1 MLLDFL
7 PAILGSVAA
16 AIATDVMT
24 RRFAKRLKDR
34 GLVGVDVHKPGRPEV
49 PEGAGFAVIVGSA
62 VGCAALWLLSPGSY
76 VIGFLGA
83 ASLGALVGALD
94 DKLDLGGVK
103 KPLLTLAAALPLIAT
118 GAVHPRPLLPVA
130 GRARLFITI
139 SGILPIYMAVVT
151 NAVNMFD
158 ALNGM
163 MPLNAAIACASLAAV
178 GLITGSS
185 ATVSLSLLLIG
196 ALLAY
201 YRYNRYPAR
210 VFSGNV
216 GSMGIGAAL
225 ASVPVFDGL
234 EAFLLISM
242 LPFMISG
249 FFLLS
254 SIGGLKER
262 RQISTRPVIVGKDGT
277 IRANPDLKAP
287 ITLVAI
293 LTLDRAKAEWEIVRE
308 THYLTALSAIL
319 TVITLLM
326 FTPGW

>member
-1 MLLDFL
+1 MLLDIL
-7 PAILGSVAA
+7 PAALAGITS

-24 RRFAKRLKDR
+24 KRFAKRLRDK
-34 GLVGVDVHKPGRPEV
+34 GLVGIDVHKPGKPEV

-62 VGCAALWLLSPGSY
+62 VGCVTLWLLSPGSH
-76 VIGFLGA
+76 ISGFLGA
-83 ASLGALVGALD
+83 ASLGALIGALD
-94 DKLDLGGVK
+94 DRLDLGGVK
-103 KPLLTLAAALPLIAT
+103 KPALTLAAALPLIAT

-139 SGILPIYMAVVT
+139 SGILPIYMSVVT

-163 MPLNAAIACASLAAV
+163 MPLSAAIACGSLAVIGA
-178 GLITGSS
+178 ITGSP
-185 ATVSLSLLLIG
+185 ATVSLSLVLLG
-196 ALLAY
+196 AVLAY
-201 YRYNRYPAR
+201 YRYNRYPAK

-216 GSMGIGAAL
+216 GSMGVGAAL
-225 ASVPVFDGL
+225 AAVPVFDGL
-234 EAFLLISM
+234 EAFLLIAM
-242 LPFMISG
+242 LPLMVSG

-262 RQISTRPVIVGKDGT
+262 RQIGTRPVVVEEGL
-277 IRANPDLKAP
+277 IRANPDPKAP

-293 LTLDRAKAEWEIVRE
+293 LTLDRAKEEWEIVRE

-319 TVITLLM
+319 AIVTLLM